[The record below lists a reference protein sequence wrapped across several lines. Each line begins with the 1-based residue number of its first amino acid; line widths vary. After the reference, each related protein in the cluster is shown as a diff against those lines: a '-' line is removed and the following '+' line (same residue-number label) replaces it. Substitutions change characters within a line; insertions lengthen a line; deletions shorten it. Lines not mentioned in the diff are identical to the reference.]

1 MKKKTQKKTAKK
13 LAGKARKA
21 PARSAKKKVAAIPA
35 GYHTITPYLICQGAA
50 NAIEFYKKALGAK
63 ETVRMPGPGGKVMHA
78 EIQIGNSMVMLADEA
93 PQMGASA
100 PPTLGGSSV
109 GIFLYTQDVDKAYAR
124 AIAAG
129 ATAEQ
134 PPTDMFWGD
143 RYCKFSDPFGHKWS
157 MATHTEDVSPKEMG
171 RRMAE
176 AAAQGANQ
184 T

>member
-1 MKKKTQKKTAKK
+1 MKKKSRKTAKK
-13 LAGKARKA
+13 PAARARKA
-21 PARSAKKKVAAIPA
+21 PAKKKVAAIPP
-35 GYHTITPYLICQGAA
+35 GYHTITPYLVCRGASA
-50 NAIEFYKKALGAK
+50 AIEFYKKALGAK
-63 ETVRMPGPGGKVMHA
+63 EKVRMGGPDGKVMHA
-78 EIQIGNSMVMLADEA
+78 EIQIGNSMVMLGDEA
-93 PQMGASA
+93 PQTGASA

-109 GIFLYTQDVDKAYAR
+109 GIFIYTEDVDKAYAR

-143 RYCKFSDPFGHKWS
+143 RYCKFGDPFGHKWS
-157 MATHTEDVSPKEMG
+157 MATHTEDVPPKEMG